1 MTPSDHALAGPQ
13 MRAAFARYLLAMAD
27 DELAIGYRDTEWTGA
42 GPTLEEDLAF
52 SSMGVDEVGHARLF
66 YSLLHDLTGESIDYR
81 AREPN
86 EFLHAQFLERPAAPR
101 YVPSGAH
108 EAPGDWSYA
117 IARQHLYDLFDALRL
132 EALSRSAWEPL
143 ALAVE
148 KVRREEK
155 YHLQHGRLWVE
166 RLATGTPDARARLEK
181 ALAACWPDAL
191 GLFEPV
197 EGEDLPL
204 AAGLVPAGCEALQSE
219 WLNRVS
225 ELLEPHG
232 LPLPAQRDAR
242 GRWQLAINPVL
253 GGRRGVH
260 SADWQQL
267 WDEMTSVY
275 RLDPTATW

>member
-1 MTPSDHALAGPQ
+1 MTPTIGTAEREAL
-13 MRAAFARYLLAMAD
+13 ARYLLAMAD
-27 DELAIGYRDTEWTGA
+27 DELVIGYRDTEWTGA

-52 SSMGVDEVGHARLF
+52 SSMGVDEVGHARLC
-66 YSLLHDLTGESIDYR
+66 YSLLHDLTGKSIDYR
-81 AREPN
+81 AREPS
-86 EFLHAQFLERPAAPR
+86 EYLHAQFLERPAAPR
-101 YVPSGAH
+101 YVPTGAH

-117 IARQHLYDLFDALRL
+117 IVRQHLYDLFDSLRL

-143 ALAVE
+143 AQAVD

-166 RLATGTPDARARLEK
+166 RLAAGTADARTKLEQ
-181 ALAACWPDAL
+181 ALSACWADAL

-197 EGEDLPL
+197 EGEDLL
-204 AAGLVPAGCEALQSE
+204 IATGLVPRDSDELRHD
-219 WLNRVS
+219 WLDQVS
-225 ELLEPHG
+225 ILLTPYG
-232 LPLPAQRDAR
+232 LPLPAERDAV
-242 GRWQLAINPVL
+242 GRWQLGVTPTL